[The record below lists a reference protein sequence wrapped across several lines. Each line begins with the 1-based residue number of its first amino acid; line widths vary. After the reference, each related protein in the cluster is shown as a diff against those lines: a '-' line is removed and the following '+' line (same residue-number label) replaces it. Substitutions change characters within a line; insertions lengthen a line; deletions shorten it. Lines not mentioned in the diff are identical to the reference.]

1 MLTSTVA
8 TSNPA
13 AGSRPAQRL
22 QPIGMS
28 TSLPRPQGC
37 ANCNL
42 RSHCF
47 TSGFLSP
54 SHAEFGELVL
64 AHRRIGAGQ
73 AVYRTGDSF
82 SSVYVLKA
90 GFVKTLALFEDG
102 REQVSGFYMPG
113 DTFGVDGIAFG
124 QHATDA
130 IALDDAD
137 VCAIPYDNL
146 EQLSLAAPAAQRSLY
161 RMFSQEIVRRQDA
174 MVVMGT
180 MSAGQRIATFL
191 LDLSR
196 RFSARGLSASEFLLR
211 MTRDEIGSLLG
222 LKLET
227 VSRVFSKL
235 QSDGL
240 MEIEGKHVRIVSI
253 PGLRSLITH

>member
-1 MLTSTVA
+1 MLTSTVV

-13 AGSRPAQRL
+13 ATRPAQRL

-28 TSLPRPQGC
+28 ASLPRPQGC

-42 RSHCF
+42 RGTCL
-47 TSGFLSP
+47 TSGFVSP
-54 SHAEFGELVL
+54 SQAEFGDLVL
-64 AHRRIGAGQ
+64 AHRRVKAGQ

-124 QHATDA
+124 QHANDA

-137 VCAIPYDNL
+137 VCAIPYDKL
-146 EQLSLAAPAAQRSLY
+146 EQLSLAMPAAQRSLY
-161 RMFSQEIVRRQDA
+161 RMFSQEIVRRQDT

-180 MSAGQRIATFL
+180 MSAAQRIATFL

-240 MEIEGKHVRIVSI
+240 MEIDGKHVRIVSI
-253 PGLRSLITH
+253 PGLRSLVTH

>member
-1 MLTSTVA
+1 MLTTNFV
-8 TSNPA
+8 TSNVVA
-13 AGSRPAQRL
+13 FG
-22 QPIGMS
+22 
-28 TSLPRPQGC
+28 LPGRQIQGDGVTASAPGPRGC
-37 ANCNL
+37 ASCHL
-42 RSHCF
+42 RGICL
-47 TSGFLSP
+47 TSEFVSP
-54 SHAEFGELVL
+54 SHAAFGELVL
-64 AHRRIGAGQ
+64 AHRRVKAGQ
-73 AVYRTGDSF
+73 AIYRTGDSF

-113 DTFGVDGIAFG
+113 DTFGVDGMAFG
-124 QHATDA
+124 QHANDA

-137 VCAIPYDNL
+137 VCAIPYDKL
-146 EQLSLAAPAAQRSLY
+146 EQLSLANPAAQRSLY

-180 MSAGQRIATFL
+180 MSATQRTATFL

-240 MEIEGKHVRIVSI
+240 MEIDGKHVRIVSI

>member
-1 MLTSTVA
+1 MLASKFVTANAVA
-8 TSNPA
+8 FSPPGKQIRNDDASASP
-13 AGSRPAQRL
+13 
-22 QPIGMS
+22 
-28 TSLPRPQGC
+28 PRPRGC
-37 ANCNL
+37 ASCHL
-42 RSHCF
+42 RGICL
-47 TSGFLSP
+47 TSGFVSP
-54 SHAEFGELVL
+54 SHAESGDLVL
-64 AHRRIGAGQ
+64 AHRRVKAGQ

-113 DTFGVDGIAFG
+113 DTFGVDGMAFG
-124 QHATDA
+124 RHANDA

-137 VCAIPYDNL
+137 VCAIPYDTL
-146 EQLSLAAPAAQRSLY
+146 EQLGLATPAAQRSLY

-180 MSAGQRIATFL
+180 MSAAQRIATFL

-240 MEIEGKHVRIVSI
+240 MEIDGKHVRIVSI
-253 PGLRSLITH
+253 PGLRSLVTH

>member
-1 MLTSTVA
+1 MLASKFVTSSAMACT
-8 TSNPA
+8 PA
-13 AGSRPAQRL
+13 ARQIQDENVTASP
-22 QPIGMS
+22 
-28 TSLPRPQGC
+28 PRPRGC
-37 ANCNL
+37 ASCHL
-42 RSHCF
+42 RGICF
-47 TSGFLSP
+47 TSGFVSP
-54 SHAEFGELVL
+54 SQAAFGDLML
-64 AHRRIGAGQ
+64 AHRRVKAGQ

-82 SSVYVLKA
+82 SSIYVLKA

-113 DTFGVDGIAFG
+113 DTFGVDGMAFG
-124 QHATDA
+124 QHANDA

-137 VCAIPYDNL
+137 VCAIPYDKL
-146 EQLSLAAPAAQRSLY
+146 EELSLAAPAAQRSLY

-174 MVVMGT
+174 MVVMAT
-180 MSAGQRIATFL
+180 MSAAQRIATFL